1 VALAAEQRDVVLKT
15 QLEDFV
21 HLVRFEP
28 PRIEFRPAEGAP
40 ADLAGRLQAALQ
52 KWTGERWSL
61 SVVRAD
67 GAPTLSAERARKE
80 RALRADV
87 ARDPLVAAALKTF
100 PGAEITRIRELETV
114 LPAAPEDEGFIPD
127 EDEEDA

>member
-1 VALAAEQRDVVLKT
+1 MLKT

-28 PRIEFRPAEGAP
+28 PRIEFRPADGAP

-52 KWTGERWSL
+52 KWTGERWTL

-87 ARDPLVAAALKTF
+87 ARDPLVAAALKAF
-100 PGAEITRIRELETV
+100 PGAEITRIRELGT
-114 LPAAPEDEGFIPD
+114 AAPASLEDEGFIPD
-127 EDEEDA
+127 VDEEEG